1 MALKQKCS
9 SAPFLEVLRDRLDG
23 VLSNLIL
30 CVESLPMAGA
40 LELGN
45 P

>member
-1 MALKQKCS
+1 MKQRGS
-9 SAPFLEVLRDRLDG
+9 SAPFLEMPRDRLDG